1 MAADKRRIFVF
12 MFVCSASFLSTD
24 RELSMSAEPCF
35 WSVEM
40 REERAREVSFSQS
53 LFLSLAPFYPKHW
66 HFKKRLWKMQYFIL
80 YLFSGT
86 KNQPVR
92 LYIQPEWPC
101 FVVFQQS
108 NVQFDPLFTFVGL
121 ATQSDTPVW
130 TNLNLVLI
138 ISVLWVTCEKHR
150 NISLSFDQECQLITL
165 QAVVNRS
172 TVVQKLYGV
181 TECFWQ
187 KSWTKALID
196 RRRSQPGEKF
206 SCSFGTKFFVHMVD
220 F

>member
-66 HFKKRLWKMQYFIL
+66 HFKKRLWQMQYFIL

-108 NVQFDPLFTFVGL
+108 NVRFDPLFTLVGL

>member
-53 LFLSLAPFYPKHW
+53 LFLSLVPFYPKHW
-66 HFKKRLWKMQYFIL
+66 HFKKRLWQMQYFIL

-172 TVVQKLYGV
+172 TMVQKLYGV

>member
-1 MAADKRRIFVF
+1 MAVDIRRIFVF

-40 REERAREVSFSQS
+40 REKRAREVSFSQS

-66 HFKKRLWKMQYFIL
+66 HFKKRLWQMQYFIL

>member
-66 HFKKRLWKMQYFIL
+66 HFKKRLWQMQYFIL

-108 NVQFDPLFTFVGL
+108 KVQFDPLFTFVGL
-121 ATQSDTPVW
+121 ATQSNTPVW

-138 ISVLWVTCEKHR
+138 ISVLWVTCEEHR

>member
-66 HFKKRLWKMQYFIL
+66 HFKKRLWQMQYFIL

-108 NVQFDPLFTFVGL
+108 NVRFDPLFTFVGL

-150 NISLSFDQECQLITL
+150 NISLSFDQECQLVTL

>member
-66 HFKKRLWKMQYFIL
+66 HFKKRLWQMQYFIL

-196 RRRSQPGEKF
+196 RCRPQPGEKF